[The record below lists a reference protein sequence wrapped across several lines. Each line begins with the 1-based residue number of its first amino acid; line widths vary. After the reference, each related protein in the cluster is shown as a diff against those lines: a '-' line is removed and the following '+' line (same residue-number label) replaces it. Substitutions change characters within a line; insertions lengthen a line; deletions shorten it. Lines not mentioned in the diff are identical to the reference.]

1 MEKLLKLMTITLV
14 DFKCDDDYY
23 FDVLSLD
30 YFELEET
37 LAVYPMFSII
47 KTTKDTIRFS
57 DAKQG

>member
-1 MEKLLKLMTITLV
+1 MEKILKLMTITLV

-37 LAVYPMFSII
+37 LAVFCLY
-47 KTTKDTIRFS
+47 
-57 DAKQG
+57 

>member
-14 DFKCDDDYY
+14 GFKCDDDYY

-30 YFELEET
+30 NFELEET